1 MNRHK
6 KTGGWITIEVIT
18 ALGVLVVIMA
28 CISLSA
34 RTFGQLNAVQL
45 RKQQCLSAAQA
56 QLDSIAMTGE
66 HIAQEDLNRLW
77 NGIEIAVEEEEGK
90 GQWKGLR
97 LVKVTAE
104 AMAHQRQVK
113 VELCR
118 YIASEGGAK

>member
-1 MNRHK
+1 MNRPK
-6 KTGGWITIEVIT
+6 KNCGWILIEVIT
-18 ALGVLVVIMA
+18 ALGVLAVIMV

-34 RTFGQLNAVQL
+34 RTFGQLNEVQL

-66 HIAQEDLNRLW
+66 FIGKDDLNRLW
-77 NGIEIAVEEEEGK
+77 RGVGIIVEEEEGK

-104 AMAHQRQVK
+104 AMAHQGQVK

-118 YIASEGGAK
+118 YITSEGGAK

>member
-1 MNRHK
+1 MKRCKRNS
-6 KTGGWITIEVIT
+6 GWIMIEIIT
-18 ALGVLVVIMA
+18 AIGVLGVIMV

-34 RTFGQLNAVQL
+34 RTFGQLNKVQL

-66 HIAQEDLNRLW
+66 RIGQDELNRLW
-77 NGIEIAVEEEEGK
+77 GGIEITVEEQEGRNE
-90 GQWKGLR
+90 WEGLR

-104 AMAHQRQVK
+104 TTAHQRQVK
-113 VELCR
+113 IELCR